1 MTKDEYLL
9 RNFSKIT
16 HKKWELFVITR
27 ILHRLNDPDIEY
39 VCQQYINPKNTKNAY
54 LADIC
59 FPSLKLYYEIDE
71 GQHASA
77 HHIDNDKIRQR
88 EILEATDWQEHRIRV
103 YDKED
108 PSKGRSINEVI
119 EEVDKFICF
128 LKKRKKDIEKM
139 EGIKI
144 RWNFEDKFN
153 PEIYIKQDLINVA
166 GNVVFLNHRDC
177 LRLFGYM
184 GGHYQ
189 RGWWSIKE
197 FNEAVWFPKLYSN
210 NQWRNLLSDD
220 RLTITQEQIIDGKKI
235 RHSLPSNEVRIVF
248 AHYKNVFGQ
257 TVYKFYGSFITD
269 WENTDEYVQTFKRIS
284 DELDLKKYN
293 K

>member
-39 VCQQYINPKNTKNAY
+39 VCQQYINPKNTKKAY

-88 EILEATDWQEHRIRV
+88 EILEATDWQEYRIRV
-103 YDKED
+103 YDKGD
-108 PSKGRSINEVI
+108 PNKGRPINEVI
-119 EEVDKFICF
+119 EEVDEFICF
-128 LKKRKKDIEKM
+128 LKKRKKDIEKK
-139 EGIKI
+139 EDIKI

-153 PEIYIKQDLINVA
+153 PEIYIKQDIINVA

-177 LRLFGYM
+177 LRLFGYK

-197 FNEAVWFPKLYSN
+197 FNEAVWFPKLYPN
-210 NQWRNLLSDD
+210 NQWRNLLSDN

-235 RHSLPSNEVRIVF
+235 RHPLPSNEVRIVF

-284 DELDLKKYN
+284 AELDLKKYN

>member
-39 VCQQYINPKNTKNAY
+39 VCQQYINPKNTKKAY

-119 EEVDKFICF
+119 EEVDQFICF

-284 DELDLKKYN
+284 DELDLKKY
-293 K
+293 KK